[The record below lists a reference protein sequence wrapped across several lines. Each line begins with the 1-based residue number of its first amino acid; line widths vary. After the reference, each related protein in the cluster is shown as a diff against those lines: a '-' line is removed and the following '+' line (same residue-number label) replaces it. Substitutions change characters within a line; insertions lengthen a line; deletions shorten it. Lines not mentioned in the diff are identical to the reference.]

1 MKKLYIFML
10 MLLLFGQTILGPMAT
25 VKAQEVSL
33 PSIFSIN
40 EGVLIGANENHEIE
54 EEQTITLTYDWSLTD
69 QVTDELQESVQL
81 PEQLQAL
88 PNQQGQLVV
97 GEIEIGSYTISETT
111 LTVEIY
117 GLEQQNENVD
127 AGLEP
132 ENGAEETETDP
143 ENGTDENSTEI
154 ESENG
159 TDENGIEPG
168 NEFAISTILETEP
181 VTVTGNGTIVV
192 EVQLAEGAQGKFSF
206 GGQEYSVN
214 AKEEQQGIE
223 ANLSE
228 IEKQGFTLKLKDVK
242 DLDGNPY
249 SEGNLLKPTDE
260 FWLSFDWELENNH
273 NYQDGDIETY
283 NLPNGIKIQED
294 IPIDLNDESTGLTV
308 ARAIFKQNNTVELTF
323 TDFVEEHSNV
333 TGWAEIIS
341 MLDQDNI
348 EVEDGNVI
356 LRPIGDE
363 GAIRIPIDLSDRQ
376 KTIEKKGTPNKG
388 YNADEIAWEV
398 TINKLKNSLTNV
410 KVIDELPE
418 GTEYK
423 GGSLTVTKLNV
434 DFKGNILGDLEEV
447 PLTPDSTEG
456 NLTIPLGDI
465 KDAYRIEYVTTV
477 IDDEQK
483 EFKNNVILSD
493 ADLAD
498 VSAAATVTIKRGEPI
513 KKSAVTSYNPKTGI
527 VEWKIDFNF
536 NQKNLDNVTLTDVWT
551 PVGKMEL
558 VEDSLQFQEATIDE
572 NGEAHKVGDAIN
584 LPAGATFVNGVDQF
598 EVTGISTDKAYI
610 VTYQTKVKER
620 VLDGFEVSN
629 TAGFATWSDGAGKY
643 VGEYYGSKSAGNID
657 YQKKTIDWKIELNHD
672 EYPMEKMSIVDTLG
686 AGLTLDKE
694 SIEITVDGSSYEG
707 LTVSGVN
714 PFELKFPDD
723 FKTEKKIVITYKT
736 NYVADMVPSNKATN
750 EAAITWTPVGGSD
763 SITKTVTAE
772 TSLNQSTG
780 DNSWKNGSYNPDT
793 KEITWTI
800 FTNYRENQ
808 VGNLI
813 VKDEPQGNQTII
825 SNSIVVTELEIASNG
840 AIKESN
846 QLTGVSTIDEDN
858 NSLEVNIGSTD
869 KAYKIE
875 YKTSI
880 AGLSDIQK
888 DYVNEAKVLDDSEV
902 LSEIDAKVG
911 IAKANIYGAK
921 SGKQED
927 KRINWSVTVN
937 PGQQMVTNLQLEDT
951 ISDNQEYIID
961 TINVYEASVDLN
973 GNATKKGDKPISAA
987 RYELIHTEGEP
998 TFTVKWKETVERAF
1012 IVEYSTLFFEK
1023 HNGVV
1028 TNSYKVTGDHF
1039 VEDAVTDGD
1048 GSVQVKQFGS
1058 GGGAGEVGYLVVE
1071 KVGRTEGVVTGNLP
1085 GVEFELIDVT
1095 SGEVIKTGTTDKNG
1109 KLDFGRLLYGD
1120 YLLKEVKAPEGYVS
1134 TEEKITINE
1143 PYEAGND
1150 SKKGTVKEVI
1160 NEKILQS
1167 LEFKKTDTH
1176 DGQPLDGVEFK
1187 LQMEVDGVYTVL
1199 DGYESLVTKDG
1210 GKIIIDH
1217 LAPGK
1222 YQLVETKTLDTHW
1235 LDEKPRSFVIEK
1247 NQTNVTRVSME
1258 NYKIGEFTVQK
1269 IDAAD
1274 ATIFLKGAVFTLV
1287 NQEDNEITY
1296 TATTGDDGIAR
1307 FTGVKYGTYILTET
1321 TAPEGYVGISEEI
1334 EVTID
1339 SPTKDYGTI
1348 KNEKIHQA
1356 VKLLKVDE
1364 SSQESLKGAE
1374 FTLHNA
1380 DDGSIVTDKEGNE
1393 IRRTT
1398 DDHGE
1403 ITINNLE
1410 PGDYY
1415 FLETKA
1421 PEHYFL
1427 DADEENRE
1435 TEVFTIKKNQTEF
1448 TEVTMDNKRGKGS
1461 LIITKT
1467 DAANSAKL
1475 SGTEFEL
1482 TNRKGDVVVGKK
1494 TTDANG
1500 QIAYIDLPYDT
1511 YKLKET
1517 KAKAGY
1523 VIDGKEHTIV
1533 VSDDAE
1539 DGKVFYKTITNKKIT
1554 HSVQLTKY
1562 NANKTFVLPNA
1573 EFELRK
1579 MNSNLPE
1586 VYEVVSID
1594 PKKLVTDENGTIYLD
1609 GLQIGDYQ
1617 FVETKAPS
1625 GYYVNKE
1632 PVNFTITMH
1641 QTRTV
1646 YVEKTNNLIPDPV
1659 WPVEPGKPVDPDK
1672 PGENPGKPDEENS
1685 NKPGD
1690 KENPKNP
1697 DKEDPTD
1704 SEKPGKP
1711 GEENPSNVPND
1722 EDPIT
1727 EEKPITPGKPSDK
1740 DDSNNGPADNH
1751 NGNVN
1756 NGTTDGQPDSS
1767 TTGTGDVESDDGSK
1781 VDGQNVNA
1789 SGKDTLP
1796 QTGEQHLLYM
1806 IILGFALM
1814 AIGGFMVVRRK
1825 SVE

>member
-1 MKKLYIFML
+1 MKKVYVFML
-10 MLLLFGQTILGPMAT
+10 MLLLIGQTILGPMAT
-25 VKAQEVSL
+25 VSASEIDPPITS
-33 PSIFSIN
+33 SDEDN
-40 EGVLIGANENHEIE
+40 NEN
-54 EEQTITLTYDWSLTD
+54 
-69 QVTDELQESVQL
+69 
-81 PEQLQAL
+81 P
-88 PNQQGQLVV
+88 
-97 GEIEIGSYTISETT
+97 
-111 LTVEIY
+111 
-117 GLEQQNENVD
+117 VD
-127 AGLEP
+127 DG
-132 ENGAEETETDP
+132 DP
-143 ENGTDENSTEI
+143 ESEITEKPLRDAC
-154 ESENG
+154 G
-159 TDENGIEPG
+159 
-168 NEFAISTILETEP
+168 
-181 VTVTGNGTIVV
+181 
-192 EVQLAEGAQGKFSF
+192 
-206 GGQEYSVN
+206 
-214 AKEEQQGIE
+214 EEQQGGGEIVSSGDTAGIE
-223 ANLSE
+223 IDGDELVEGVEDCEQPTSLIMMSDNDPVVDPSVIHTITPSINLSDPSYRPKMGDELSLELQFTLPSNHNYGEGSTLTYELPEPLKAVSGSGDLYNGEFPPVTYASFVVSNGQVVITFNDE
-228 IEKQGFTLKLKDVK
+228 IRFQGKEGSGGIETTGYFNIQAKFESDNKELEQDLILPNNGVNETKKLHFQPTGGAKVKKSSSADNGGANSRFIKWTVEVNTVMDDLGTGVEFTDTLRGKHKYDPTSLKVTQKTLGTDGSVIGAETDVTSDFSPLNAESNDFTLSLTGKYAYTIEYQTIPDDSDEAEETLGNTGNFNGASDPQSTTIKYGSPLSKSVSKSGEKANWTIKVNENRRPLEAGLTITDTWKTNADKHELVGNINVSDLTLNTDYEVTTSETGFVLKLLKSVSDEFTITYTTKPKDLVTGDIPIKNEVVRSDRQNDKKNATASYSQNVITKSNSNINYQSKTVDWTIVLNSARYTMSNIVLDDVFEKQNLKIVDGTFKVMMNGSELPYEFTDVDGTTSGDKKGGFKLEIDGPISDPITITYTTEYVVRGATNLDTYTNVGNLKWEAGSKTYNVNDITSTVDINNQQKGKGYKTGNYNYEHKKFEWSVGINYNFDEITNAIFTDTLSDSQVVDRDSIKIYKLDLTSGGDGVPDKENPLSEGADYTLTPGSLENSFTITFNKKIDDAYLLVYESRNKHDFYAPNPNKETVKNNAELTGTTPTGPYSGKWNREVTVEHTEKLITKNASQVSGSARFNWTMNLNWGQSTLKNAVITDTIGNDDEGNPNQVVNKNSFQICEMNFGGTNSTPYQGKCHEPGTGLYDISFENLNDPNATFEINFNQEELTKAYVVKYETYFLGASGETVVNKAHLSYGSNDETSVTEDESNFSKSFTFSGGADAKKGQLVITKVDKDNEDLKLSGAEFELWSAETDGFLIERVSEDEDGVYTFRTKVGQGTYYLVETQAPSGYNLKMSAYENDINRKSVTIKDIDDPKTPDYVK
-242 DLDGNPY
+242 YLTVKNEKIEQSFELVKTDSDGNP
-249 SEGNLLKPTDE
+249 
-260 FWLSFDWELENNH
+260 LE
-273 NYQDGDIETY
+273 
-283 NLPNGIKIQED
+283 
-294 IPIDLNDESTGLTV
+294 
-308 ARAIFKQNNTVELTF
+308 
-323 TDFVEEHSNV
+323 
-333 TGWAEIIS
+333 
-341 MLDQDNI
+341 
-348 EVEDGNVI
+348 
-356 LRPIGDE
+356 
-363 GAIRIPIDLSDRQ
+363 
-376 KTIEKKGTPNKG
+376 
-388 YNADEIAWEV
+388 
-398 TINKLKNSLTNV
+398 
-410 KVIDELPE
+410 
-418 GTEYK
+418 
-423 GGSLTVTKLNV
+423 
-434 DFKGNILGDLEEV
+434 
-447 PLTPDSTEG
+447 
-456 NLTIPLGDI
+456 
-465 KDAYRIEYVTTV
+465 
-477 IDDEQK
+477 
-483 EFKNNVILSD
+483 
-493 ADLAD
+493 
-498 VSAAATVTIKRGEPI
+498 
-513 KKSAVTSYNPKTGI
+513 
-527 VEWKIDFNF
+527 
-536 NQKNLDNVTLTDVWT
+536 
-551 PVGKMEL
+551 
-558 VEDSLQFQEATIDE
+558 
-572 NGEAHKVGDAIN
+572 
-584 LPAGATFVNGVDQF
+584 
-598 EVTGISTDKAYI
+598 
-610 VTYQTKVKER
+610 
-620 VLDGFEVSN
+620 
-629 TAGFATWSDGAGKY
+629 
-643 VGEYYGSKSAGNID
+643 
-657 YQKKTIDWKIELNHD
+657 
-672 EYPMEKMSIVDTLG
+672 
-686 AGLTLDKE
+686 
-694 SIEITVDGSSYEG
+694 
-707 LTVSGVN
+707 
-714 PFELKFPDD
+714 
-723 FKTEKKIVITYKT
+723 
-736 NYVADMVPSNKATN
+736 
-750 EAAITWTPVGGSD
+750 
-763 SITKTVTAE
+763 
-772 TSLNQSTG
+772 
-780 DNSWKNGSYNPDT
+780 
-793 KEITWTI
+793 
-800 FTNYRENQ
+800 
-808 VGNLI
+808 
-813 VKDEPQGNQTII
+813 
-825 SNSIVVTELEIASNG
+825 
-840 AIKESN
+840 
-846 QLTGVSTIDEDN
+846 
-858 NSLEVNIGSTD
+858 
-869 KAYKIE
+869 
-875 YKTSI
+875 
-880 AGLSDIQK
+880 
-888 DYVNEAKVLDDSEV
+888 
-902 LSEIDAKVG
+902 
-911 IAKANIYGAK
+911 
-921 SGKQED
+921 
-927 KRINWSVTVN
+927 
-937 PGQQMVTNLQLEDT
+937 
-951 ISDNQEYIID
+951 
-961 TINVYEASVDLN
+961 
-973 GNATKKGDKPISAA
+973 
-987 RYELIHTEGEP
+987 
-998 TFTVKWKETVERAF
+998 
-1012 IVEYSTLFFEK
+1012 
-1023 HNGVV
+1023 
-1028 TNSYKVTGDHF
+1028 
-1039 VEDAVTDGD
+1039 
-1048 GSVQVKQFGS
+1048 
-1058 GGGAGEVGYLVVE
+1058 
-1071 KVGRTEGVVTGNLP
+1071 
-1085 GVEFELIDVT
+1085 GVEFELRMKDADGQYIIVDEHKSKLT
-1095 SGEVIKTGTTDKNG
+1095 NADG
-1109 KLDFGRLLYGD
+1109 KIYVDGLEPGD
-1120 YLLKEVKAPEGYVS
+1120 YQLIEVKA
-1134 TEEKITINE
+1134 
-1143 PYEAGND
+1143 
-1150 SKKGTVKEVI
+1150 
-1160 NEKILQS
+1160 
-1167 LEFKKTDTH
+1167 
-1176 DGQPLDGVEFK
+1176 
-1187 LQMEVDGVYTVL
+1187 
-1199 DGYESLVTKDG
+1199 KDNS
-1210 GKIIIDH
+1210 
-1217 LAPGK
+1217 
-1222 YQLVETKTLDTHW
+1222 YW
-1235 LDEKPRSFVIEK
+1235 LDKTPIEFTIVKDQMAVEKLTMK
-1247 NQTNVTRVSME
+1247 
-1258 NYKIGEFTVQK
+1258 NYKQGEFIVAK

-1364 SSQESLKGAE
+1364 GSQESLKGAE

-1482 TNRKGDVVVGKK
+1482 TNSKGDVVVGKK

-1586 VYEVVSID
+1586 GYEVVSID

-1672 PGENPGKPDEENS
+1672 PGENPGKPDEENP